1 LLYNY
6 SKIIFFRRSD
16 CFVGQAPKDFSK
28 VVKKKKKN
36 NHKKFWKLGIEEYNT
51 QNFDVN
57 SNGDLVVKEGYYQYN
72 IIDIVKKYGT
82 ATEVFFPYILE
93 HRLRDMTD
101 IFNAYI
107 KILGYRGRFYYH
119 YVMKANQSREFVLPA
134 IAEGAHIEVSSAN
147 ELFLVKR
154 MLEQD
159 KFNRKIRVTCNGP
172 KTEQY
177 ISLIEE
183 LRGKGLIVVPIIE
196 NSEELERLKK
206 FKGEVGVRVN
216 LDIKIQAHWD
226 KKFNHFGFSEE
237 ELIRIGKIRN
247 LSILHYHISTQIE
260 KIEGFIKPFKRA
272 IALYAKLKES
282 NPALDTIDF
291 GGGMGVPYEKKKKMY
306 SVKSLVNQMIKTA
319 KKESDKL
326 GIRHPNLVCEWGS
339 YVTAPSQITI
349 FKVLAEKPIFGKTGT
364 KWYFIDGSFIA
375 HLTDT
380 WSVRRQKWHIIP
392 ANNLD
397 ERRLQKVWL
406 AGSTCDSDDR
416 YTASGSYVMLPKF
429 NEDVTEL
436 YVAVFDTGA
445 YQNSLGNNHC
455 LLSKPA
461 MVVCQNG
468 EVKLARRRQT
478 PEEIGKL
485 FGW

>member
-1 LLYNY
+1 M
-6 SKIIFFRRSD
+6 
-16 CFVGQAPKDFSK
+16 
-28 VVKKKKKN
+28 KKKKN
-36 NHKKFWKLGIEEYNT
+36 NFKRFWKLGAEEYNT
-51 QNFDVN
+51 QYFDVN
-57 SNGDLVVKEGYYQYN
+57 QNGDLVVKEGYYQYN
-72 IIDIVKKYGT
+72 IIDIIKKYGT
-82 ATEVFFPYILE
+82 PTEVFFPYILE
-93 HRLRDMTD
+93 NRLRDLID

-107 KILGYRGRFYYH
+107 KILGYKGRFYYH
-119 YVMKANQSREFVLPA
+119 YVMKANQNRDFVLPA
-134 IAEGAHIEVSSAN
+134 IAEGAHIEVSSSN

-159 KFNRKIRVTCNGP
+159 KFNRRIRVTCNGP
-172 KTEQY
+172 KTEAY
-177 ISLIEE
+177 IKLIEE

-196 NSEELERLKK
+196 NHEELERLKK
-206 FKGEVGVRVN
+206 FKGDVGVRVN
-216 LDIKIQAHWD
+216 LDIKVDAHWD

-237 ELIRIGKIRN
+237 ELVKIGKIRN

-260 KIEGFIKPFKRA
+260 KIEGFVKPLRRA
-272 IALYAKLKES
+272 IALYAKLKQH

-291 GGGMGVPYEKKKKMY
+291 GGGMGVPFEKRKKLY
-306 SVKSLVNQMIKTA
+306 TVKSLVNQLIKTA

-326 GIRHPNLVCEWGS
+326 GIRHPNLVSEWGS
-339 YVTAPSQITI
+339 YVTAPAQITI
-349 FKVLAEKPIFGKTGT
+349 FKVLAEKPIQNKADT

-380 WSVRRQKWHIIP
+380 WSVRRQKWHITP
-392 ANNLD
+392 GNHLD
-397 ERRLQKVWL
+397 SRRLQKVWL
-406 AGSTCDSDDR
+406 AGSTCDADDR
-416 YTASGSYVMLPKF
+416 YTASGSYVLLPKF
-429 NEDVTEL
+429 TEDVTDL

-468 EVKLARRRQT
+468 EIKLARKRQT
-478 PEEIGKL
+478 PEEVGKS

>member
-1 LLYNY
+1 L
-6 SKIIFFRRSD
+6 
-16 CFVGQAPKDFSK
+16 
-28 VVKKKKKN
+28 KKKKN
-36 NHKKFWKLGIEEYNT
+36 NHKKFWKLGVEEYNT
-51 QNFDVN
+51 QYFDIN
-57 SNGDLVVKEGYYQYN
+57 TNGDLVVKEGYYQYN
-72 IIDIVKKYGT
+72 IIDIIKKYGT
-82 ATEVFFPYILE
+82 PTEVFFPYILE
-93 HRLRDMTD
+93 HRLRDLID

-119 YVMKANQSREFVLPA
+119 YVMKANQSRDFVLPA
-134 IAEGAHIEVSSAN
+134 IAEGAHIEVSSSN
-147 ELFLVKR
+147 ELFIVKR

-172 KTEQY
+172 KTEAY
-177 ISLIEE
+177 IHLIEE
-183 LRGKGLIVVPIIE
+183 LRSKGLIVVPIIE
-196 NSEELERLKK
+196 NHEELERLKK
-206 FKGEVGVRVN
+206 FKGDVGVRVN
-216 LDIKIQAHWD
+216 LDIRIDAHWD

-237 ELIRIGKIRN
+237 ELLKIGKIRN

-260 KIEGFIKPFKRA
+260 KIEGFVKPLRRA
-272 IALYAKLKES
+272 IALYAKLKAH

-291 GGGMGVPYEKKKKMY
+291 GGGMGVPFEKRKKLY
-306 SVKSLVNQMIKTA
+306 TVKSLVNQMIKTA

-326 GIRHPNLVCEWGS
+326 GIRHPNLVSEWGS
-339 YVTAPSQITI
+339 YVTAPAQISI
-349 FKVLAEKPIFGKTGT
+349 FKILAEKPITGKTST

-392 ANNLD
+392 ANHLD
-397 ERRLQKVWL
+397 KRRLQKVWL

-416 YTASGSYVMLPKF
+416 YTASGNYVMLPKF
-429 NEDVTEL
+429 TEDVTDL

-468 EVKLARRRQT
+468 EVKLSRRRQS
-478 PEEIGKL
+478 PEEVGKL

>member
-1 LLYNY
+1 M
-6 SKIIFFRRSD
+6 
-16 CFVGQAPKDFSK
+16 
-28 VVKKKKKN
+28 KKKKN
-36 NHKKFWKLGIEEYNT
+36 NHKKFWKLGVEEYNT
-51 QNFDVN
+51 QYFDIN
-57 SNGDLVVKEGYYQYN
+57 TNGDLVVKEGYYQYN
-72 IIDIVKKYGT
+72 IIDIIKKYGT
-82 ATEVFFPYILE
+82 PTEVFFPYILE
-93 HRLRDMTD
+93 HRLRDLID

-119 YVMKANQSREFVLPA
+119 YVMKANQSRDFVLPA
-134 IAEGAHIEVSSAN
+134 IAEGAHIEVSSSN
-147 ELFLVKR
+147 ELFIVKR

-172 KTEQY
+172 KTEAY
-177 ISLIEE
+177 IHLIEE
-183 LRGKGLIVVPIIE
+183 LRSKGLIVVPIIE
-196 NSEELERLKK
+196 NHEELERLKK
-206 FKGEVGVRVN
+206 FKGDVGVRVN
-216 LDIKIQAHWD
+216 LDIRIDAHWD

-237 ELIRIGKIRN
+237 ELLKIGKIRN

-260 KIEGFIKPFKRA
+260 KIEGFVKPLRRA
-272 IALYAKLKES
+272 IALYAKLKAH

-291 GGGMGVPYEKKKKMY
+291 GGGMGVPFEKRKKLY
-306 SVKSLVNQMIKTA
+306 TVKSLVNQMIKTA

-326 GIRHPNLVCEWGS
+326 GIRHPNLVSEWGS
-339 YVTAPSQITI
+339 YVTAPAQISI
-349 FKVLAEKPIFGKTGT
+349 FKILAEKPITGKTST

-392 ANNLD
+392 ANHLD
-397 ERRLQKVWL
+397 KRRLQKVWL

-416 YTASGSYVMLPKF
+416 YTASGNYVMLPKF
-429 NEDVTEL
+429 TEDVTDL

-468 EVKLARRRQT
+468 EVKLSRRRQS
-478 PEEIGKL
+478 PEEVGKL

>member
-1 LLYNY
+1 L
-6 SKIIFFRRSD
+6 
-16 CFVGQAPKDFSK
+16 
-28 VVKKKKKN
+28 KKKKN

-51 QNFDVN
+51 QYFDIN
-57 SNGDLVVKEGYYQYN
+57 QNGDLVVKEGYYQYN
-72 IIDIVKKYGT
+72 IMDIIKKYGSP
-82 ATEVFFPYILE
+82 TEVFFPYILE
-93 HRLRDMTD
+93 HRLRDLTD

-107 KILGYRGRFYYH
+107 KILGYKGRFYYH

-134 IAEGAHIEVSSAN
+134 IAEGAHIEVSSSN

-177 ISLIEE
+177 IHLIEE

-196 NSEELERLKK
+196 NHEELERLKK

-216 LDIKIQAHWD
+216 LDIKIDAHWD

-237 ELIRIGKIRN
+237 ELTRIGKIRN

-260 KIEGFIKPFKRA
+260 KIEGFVKPLKRA
-272 IALYAKLKES
+272 VALYAKLREH
-282 NPALDTIDF
+282 NPSLDTIDF
-291 GGGMGVPYEKKKKMY
+291 GGGMGVPYEKRKKIY

-319 KKESDKL
+319 KKECDKL
-326 GIRHPNLVCEWGS
+326 GIRHPNLVSEWGS
-339 YVTAPSQITI
+339 YVTAPAQISI
-349 FKVLAEKPIFGKTGT
+349 FKILAEKPIFGKPNT

-380 WSVRRQKWHIIP
+380 WSVRRQKWHITP
-392 ANNLD
+392 ANHLD
-397 ERRLQKVWL
+397 TRRMQKVWL

-429 NEDVTEL
+429 TEEVTDL
-436 YVAVFDTGA
+436 FVAVFDTGA
-445 YQNSLGNNHC
+445 YQNSLGNSHC

-468 EVKLARRRQT
+468 EIKLARRRQS
-478 PEEIGKL
+478 PEEVGKL

>member
-1 LLYNY
+1 M
-6 SKIIFFRRSD
+6 
-16 CFVGQAPKDFSK
+16 V
-28 VVKKKKKN
+28 KKKKN

-51 QNFDVN
+51 QNFDIN
-57 SNGDLVVKEGYYQYN
+57 PSGDLVVKEGYYQYN

-82 ATEVFFPYILE
+82 PTEVFFPYILE

-134 IAEGAHIEVSSAN
+134 IAEGAHIEVSSSN

-177 ISLIEE
+177 IHLIEE
-183 LRGKGLIVVPIIE
+183 LRSKGLIVVPIIE
-196 NSEELERLKK
+196 NHEELERLKK

-216 LDIKIQAHWD
+216 LDIKIEAHWD

-237 ELIRIGKIRN
+237 ELLRIGKIRN

-260 KIEGFIKPFKRA
+260 KIEGFVKPFKRA
-272 IALYAKLKES
+272 IALYAKLKEH

-319 KKESDKL
+319 KKES
-326 GIRHPNLVCEWGS
+326 
-339 YVTAPSQITI
+339 
-349 FKVLAEKPIFGKTGT
+349 
-364 KWYFIDGSFIA
+364 
-375 HLTDT
+375 
-380 WSVRRQKWHIIP
+380 
-392 ANNLD
+392 
-397 ERRLQKVWL
+397 
-406 AGSTCDSDDR
+406 
-416 YTASGSYVMLPKF
+416 
-429 NEDVTEL
+429 
-436 YVAVFDTGA
+436 
-445 YQNSLGNNHC
+445 
-455 LLSKPA
+455 
-461 MVVCQNG
+461 
-468 EVKLARRRQT
+468 
-478 PEEIGKL
+478 
-485 FGW
+485 